1 MTDDRM
7 GGLALIAG
15 SAGSLVTMSLHPT
28 GHDFLA
34 TVQFDATAAR
44 MIGVH
49 ALAIATM
56 PISFLGALAL
66 SRRTAAPGRLA
77 LAALVAYAFALAAGL
92 VAAGVSLAVPD
103 IARQMLEAEPAA
115 RDRFRLLFGFSGN
128 LIQAF
133 AKVIVAAS
141 SAAIVLWS
149 AAVVRGGAL
158 PRAAGIYGVVLGAA
172 ALLLLASGNLRLDAH
187 GFGLVVLGQAIWF
200 VAVGVAMWRA

>member
-1 MTDDRM
+1 MTDDRL

-15 SAGSLVTMSLHPT
+15 SAGSLLTMSLHPT

-34 TVQFDATAAR
+34 GQLDATAAR

-49 ALAIATM
+49 ALAIGTL

-66 SRRTAAPGRLA
+66 SRRTAGPGRLA
-77 LAALVAYAFALAAGL
+77 LAALVAYALALLAGL
-92 VAAGVSLAVPD
+92 IAAGVSLAVPG

-115 RDRFRLLFGFSGN
+115 REGFRLLFGYSGD

-133 AKVIVAAS
+133 GKVIVAAS

-149 AAVVRGGAL
+149 AVVVKGGAL
-158 PRAAGIYGVVLGAA
+158 PRAAGIYGLVVGVAA
-172 ALLLLASGNLRLDAH
+172 ILLLVSGNLRLDAH
-187 GFGLVVLGQAIWF
+187 GFGLVVLGQALWF
-200 VAVGVAMWRA
+200 VAVGAAMCRA

>member
-1 MTDDRM
+1 MTDDRL

-15 SAGSLVTMSLHPT
+15 SAGSLLTMSLHPT
-28 GHDFLA
+28 GHDFVAGQL
-34 TVQFDATAAR
+34 DATAAR

-49 ALAIATM
+49 ALAIGTL

-66 SRRTAAPGRLA
+66 SRRTAGPGRLA
-77 LAALVAYAFALAAGL
+77 LAALVVYALALLAGL
-92 VAAGVSLAVPD
+92 IAAGVSLAVPG
-103 IARQMLEAEPAA
+103 IARHMLEAEPAA
-115 RDRFRLLFGFSGN
+115 RAGFRLLFGYSGD

-149 AAVVRGGAL
+149 APVVRGRAL
-158 PRAAGIYGVVLGAA
+158 PRWMGIYGLVAGAA
-172 ALLLLASGNLRLDAH
+172 AIVVLASGNLRLNAH

-200 VAVGVAMWRA
+200 IAVGAAMWRA